1 MLQIYNTLLRRK
13 ETFKP
18 INPGHASIYV
28 CGMTV
33 YDFCHIGHARV
44 LVVFD
49 MVTRWLRASGF
60 EVNYVRNITDI
71 DDKIIKRAI
80 ENNETIGS
88 LTNRF
93 IKAMHE
99 DADALGV
106 LPPNFE
112 PRATQYI
119 DAMQGMIGRLI
130 EKNIAY
136 QADSGDVNFS
146 VREFPGY
153 GKLSGKSLDDLE
165 GDRVIIVGDKKD
177 PLDFVMWK
185 SAKTDEPEDTRW
197 NSPWGEGRP
206 GWHIECSAM
215 SCELL
220 GYHFDIHGGGA
231 DLQFPHHENEIAQSE
246 GVHRNFNDEGESS
259 DPQYVNYW
267 MHNGHVR
274 VNNEKMAKSLGNF
287 FIIRDVL
294 KKFDPEVIRF
304 FILRAHYRSP
314 VNYSDATLEEAKQ
327 GLERLY
333 NSLSGVAFVQNLE
346 QTLSNEVAL
355 QSSTWYVR
363 FKEAMD
369 DDFNTSEAIA
379 VLFELSTEINRSKAT
394 HQVDEQLVLQLRYL
408 WSQLGLLQRP
418 VQEFLQGEI
427 LGISVKEIEDFIQE
441 RILAKKNKD
450 FVMAD
455 KIRKDLLVLGVI
467 LEDQPG
473 GITVWRKE

>member
-231 DLQFPHHENEIAQSE
+231 DARGPA
-246 GVHRNFNDEGESS
+246 
-259 DPQYVNYW
+259 
-267 MHNGHVR
+267 
-274 VNNEKMAKSLGNF
+274 
-287 FIIRDVL
+287 
-294 KKFDPEVIRF
+294 
-304 FILRAHYRSP
+304 
-314 VNYSDATLEEAKQ
+314 
-327 GLERLY
+327 
-333 NSLSGVAFVQNLE
+333 
-346 QTLSNEVAL
+346 
-355 QSSTWYVR
+355 
-363 FKEAMD
+363 
-369 DDFNTSEAIA
+369 
-379 VLFELSTEINRSKAT
+379 
-394 HQVDEQLVLQLRYL
+394 
-408 WSQLGLLQRP
+408 
-418 VQEFLQGEI
+418 
-427 LGISVKEIEDFIQE
+427 
-441 RILAKKNKD
+441 
-450 FVMAD
+450 
-455 KIRKDLLVLGVI
+455 
-467 LEDQPG
+467 
-473 GITVWRKE
+473 

>member
-408 WSQLGLLQRP
+408 GAQLGLLQRP